1 MNILISAIVSG
12 VVFVWMVVMI
22 LTRKS
27 ALKNISNKY
36 SIATTAV
43 YLSGTLLI
51 LAFAFFMTK
60 LPLVFVIISEVS
72 IFTFYLITFFFVLTV
87 QKKIGEIMK
96 DYEDGKIKGVEDD
109 GEKAE
114 DTKD

>member
-1 MNILISAIVSG
+1 MNILISAIVAG
-12 VVFVWMVVMI
+12 VVLVWII
-22 LTRKS
+22 LLILMRGS
-27 ALKNISNKY
+27 ALKSISNKY

-43 YLSGTLLI
+43 YFSGTLLI
-51 LAFAFFMTK
+51 LAFAVFMTK
-60 LPLVFVIISEVS
+60 LPLVFIVISEVS

-109 GEKAE
+109 E
-114 DTKD
+114 DKTETTKD